1 MGFCFFSWRMKLL
14 VALCSNSEW
23 AQCVLEQQVDISV
36 VFELWPGFLTGR
48 IFVRIRKEKYW
59 CAKAQWSGSHA
70 VTIVVESVVRVE
82 VEQKEAGRAQPE
94 YQVEID
100 C

>member
-1 MGFCFFSWRMKLL
+1 MKLL
-14 VALCSNSEW
+14 VAFCSNSSEW
-23 AQCVLEQQVDISV
+23 AQCVVEQQVGISV

-48 IFVRIRKEKYW
+48 IFVRIRREEY
-59 CAKAQWSGSHA
+59 CYVKAQWSGSHA
-70 VTIVVESVVRVE
+70 VTLVVELVVSVE
-82 VEQKEAGRAQPE
+82 VEQKETGRAQPE